1 MKKIRRLIK
10 MSYLGKNF
18 LCLLSCLFL
27 FSYATSNIK
36 ATSEAIKFEEEVFDN
51 YREWTITIEPSDEM
65 MKNRNLVIDLPDEV
79 ENVEIKNV
87 SVKQADDIKETKEF
101 KLLNDHNVYQ
111 NHINQYESYLKEKE
125 RMESMATSGTKQDQ
139 PDESKSSVSEDQGI
153 ADEDS
158 NQVDSQKSES
168 LNEPQQF
175 IEDAN
180 DETHFI
186 YQTDQQLKLRLAD
199 DYEYIQITFIVNT
212 IDFKESVNLHS
223 SFEYQDNYQNQY
235 EDDVTFKIAVDS
247 NVVASIEDK
256 KNSSHSVNINN
267 EINRVE
273 EKTSEEQGS
282 SIGSD
287 KNSEEK
293 TSEEQDSS
301 VESDKNSEESADSIQ
316 TNDSQSKIADREGEA
331 PPSESMDWIS
341 EYVQPFARSI
351 FRSFAPMQA
360 SLALQIPNTLNML
373 AFNYTNND
381 EGTFIDNFFQDYYDV
396 RNPEHSDLQ
405 SPNLAH
411 IFTGQDGNTPE
422 GSLEK
427 FVSDVNRDTDEYQID
442 LKVQGDQ
449 RTQEFYPSTDLV
461 IVYDNSNSMRTNN
474 RTTIAGGAL
483 ANFSRAYLQNPQ
495 YNNRLALVTFGSVIF
510 DGGQHYN
517 PGSGTNISTSNY
529 SYKNFTSNPNNI
541 INRIPTTVPTE
552 RGVSNQGYTYLQG
565 AIIEAERILS
575 TSQADNKEILV
586 ITDGVPT
593 VSHSP
598 SGYYERNSGYYT
610 AIHHKNTVRDA
621 RRIQNLGINMTSI
634 GIEMNN
640 GSGATQEQAFEILKA
655 LASSPDR
662 AYNVEDVNDIV
673 NSLNKVIR
681 NYDYSIQKGIIID
694 PIGEKFN
701 YITDSMEIIG
711 ERFTNGQWVRDN
723 KIVDD
728 VEVNFNG
735 NDGQSGTLNVSN
747 ITLGANQRLT
757 LRYRIKPNTNRGD
770 FSSNIY
776 YQTNGR
782 TTLNPKPGSGNYLQ
796 DFPIPSVRRNQA
808 NLEFTKADDNEQPL
822 EGASFTLEKNEKK
835 YINYFGI
842 RFWIDNW
849 TNYQTIDN
857 PVGGYFKFENLLE
870 GNYRLTETRTPAG
883 YSGLDE
889 PIEIEVSRNSAG
901 EIQMNY
907 NSEKLKS
914 TDEGLVIENHLIP
927 TNLAFS
933 KRDSNN
939 NLLNGAEFRLYS
951 ETLDHDGNSLYD
963 QQSNGRGGQYQFIDL
978 SPGNYYLEEVSAPEG
993 FERLTEPI
1001 LVTVNFDNVSQ
1012 QLIAKLDETNENVGM
1027 TSDEYTI
1034 LNHPVAVLP
1043 ETGGHG
1049 LLPYLVA
1056 GSVLVVIA
1064 IYGLK
1069 FKTLKGGD

>member
-474 RTTIAGGAL
+474 RAIIARDAL
-483 ANFSRAYLQNPQ
+483 AEFSRAYLQKPQ

-565 AIIEAERILS
+565 AIIEAVRILS

-593 VSHSP
+593 VSHSL

-610 AIHHKNTVRDA
+610 ANHHKNTVRDA
-621 RRIQNLGINMTSI
+621 GRIKNLGINMTSI

-640 GSGATQEQAFEILKA
+640 GSGSTQEQALEILKA
-655 LASSPDR
+655 LASSPDQ

-673 NSLNKVIR
+673 DSLNKVIR

-796 DFPIPSVRRNQA
+796 DFPVPSVRRNQA
-808 NLEFTKADDNEQPL
+808 
-822 EGASFTLEKNEKK
+822 
-835 YINYFGI
+835 
-842 RFWIDNW
+842 
-849 TNYQTIDN
+849 
-857 PVGGYFKFENLLE
+857 
-870 GNYRLTETRTPAG
+870 
-883 YSGLDE
+883 
-889 PIEIEVSRNSAG
+889 
-901 EIQMNY
+901 
-907 NSEKLKS
+907 
-914 TDEGLVIENHLIP
+914 
-927 TNLAFS
+927 NLAFS

-963 QQSNGRGGQYQFIDL
+963 QQSNGRGGQYQFVDL

-993 FERLTEPI
+993 FERLTKPI